1 MITKYSSSPDD
12 VKHYTTTRLREEF
25 LIENLFSVDSVNV
38 VYSHID
44 RVVAIGVSPTLAPLQ
59 LASFL
64 DKKAFGTEFF
74 LQRREMGVINIGN
87 SGVVVVDGV
96 THELNTLDALYIGL
110 GNKDISFESVDASNP
125 AKFYCLSC
133 PAHKEH
139 PTKLITREQ
148 SNKLQLG
155 DAKTVNARTLT
166 QYIHPDLVD
175 SCQLSMGI
183 THIASGSA
191 WNTMPAHTHERR
203 MEAYLYFNVEPS
215 EVVFH
220 FMGEPQETRH
230 LVVKNEEL
238 VLSPSW
244 SIHSG
249 CGTQNYSFIW
259 GMAGENQTF
268 DDMDFIANKDLK

>member
-12 VKHYTTTRLREEF
+12 VKHYTTSRLREEF
-25 LIENLFSVDSVNV
+25 LIENLFSAESINV

-44 RVVAIGVSPTLAPLQ
+44 RVVAIGVYPLMTPLQ
-59 LASFL
+59 LKDFL
-64 DKKAFGTEFF
+64 DNKSFGTDFF
-74 LQRREMGVINIGN
+74 LQRREMGVINIGGL
-87 SGVVVVDGV
+87 GVVTIDGV
-96 THELNTLDALYIGL
+96 KHELDSLDALYIGVN
-110 GNKDISFESVDASNP
+110 NKEVEFASVNPTAP

-133 PAHKEH
+133 PAHKEY
-139 PTKLITREQ
+139 PVKLITREQ
-148 SNKLQLG
+148 SNKIVLG
-155 DAKTVNARTLT
+155 SADTVNARTLT

-191 WNTMPAHTHERR
+191 WNTMPSHTHERR

-215 EVVFH
+215 EIVFH

-249 CGTQNYSFIW
+249 CGTRNYSFIW

-268 DDMDFIANKDLK
+268 DDMDFIANADLK